1 MYFFE
6 INFLKI
12 FMKKIFEKNFLKTND
27 NRNGR
32 IVTD

>member
-12 FMKKIFEKNFLKTND
+12 FIIFEKNFLKTND

-32 IVTD
+32 MVTD